1 MKLFQHSFYTK
12 HVHFVF
18 VSDEFNKT
26 IFQTGIF
33 LLIQHIITIYINIL
47 VLFLF
52 KLFQYSNRLIKI
64 ATIEETLYS

>member
-18 VSDEFNKT
+18 VSNEFNKT
-26 IFQTGIF
+26 IFTNRYIF
-33 LLIQHIITIYINIL
+33 INTTYNYYLYNIL

-52 KLFQYSNRLIKI
+52 QLFQYSNGLSKI
-64 ATIEETLYS
+64 ATIEKTSYS